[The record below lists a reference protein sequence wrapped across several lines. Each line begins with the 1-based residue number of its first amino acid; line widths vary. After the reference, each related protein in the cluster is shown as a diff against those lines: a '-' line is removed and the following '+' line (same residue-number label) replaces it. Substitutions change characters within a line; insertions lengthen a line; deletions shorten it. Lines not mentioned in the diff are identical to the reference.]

1 MELFVAQLPVNKNGK
16 RFTMVVVLTISTL
29 ASTK

>member
-1 MELFVAQLPVNKNGK
+1 MELFVAQLPVSKNGK
-16 RFTMVVVLTISTL
+16 RFAMVVVLTISTL